1 MDAKQEASLIM
12 SELKFPLDE
21 KSDDIQ
27 SAGEEDM
34 NIGTVEKDLQENPRI
49 ITSANNSTA
58 ACSISTSSATN
69 TNTSATTTS
78 AAISV
83 DIDESADSAKGTI
96 TSYITAGERM
106 INEND
111 TAVNLQQTADDHNDI
126 KVQQEVTK
134 EPPESEV
141 SLLDSALH
149 LEDQIQLQDDKN
161 QTIKQANT
169 EKENKGP
176 VAMAMTMTMPLAQD
190 DDTPADAT
198 KKASDHINTN
208 TDSKPQ
214 LTQLS
219 PLREKFQPD
228 ADITTCTAGTTTP
241 PTTTT
246 TKSMSTATPSSV
258 EPDDD
263 ERIAAQMAAV
273 AVAANTASESPAAA
287 AKYAR
292 NISATIAA
300 LPPSPS
306 VNSNNDKKKKKNR
319 LVEKV
324 LVLQCLKNTIHD
336 DDPTQDEQDVPSS
349 ASAMLTQIANG
360 DNAHLLNHL
369 LLIHHYHCAE
379 TQHPNNCH
387 SLQMQEYTNLQ
398 QQGAL
403 KAAKLVVQTITQIEK
418 SYTRLIDCIYVPT
431 SNDDMGIGG
440 INANSDGL
448 QDYDSNSS
456 FTALSFDSIQN
467 VIPDLLPPCTSAEGD
482 ATNGFF
488 QACAPIK
495 VVEEQ
500 GAAKKDVSLL
510 SDTGGECTTNSS
522 INKSSGKKV
531 SISEKDVTSNTNA
544 KAANKS
550 SVDEN
555 ERQLARPET
564 SALSQSSSRNLASAI
579 MGSVFSTVNRRRN
592 RRRSENES
600 VPSTSSIATT
610 ISADLIKTNE
620 QNTDHSA
627 NTLHQERHVRIG
639 EDYNVTIAREMLG
652 LTVENVLERTVV
664 RTVLPNG
671 AAKRA
676 GTKVGSLVV
685 KVGTV
690 ETANLTHFETIDEL
704 RQSQRPLKLVLRR
717 IGKDA
722 LRGARE
728 EMGRLIKGGGF
739 GTMSPKVPRNT
750 EAAKEST
757 GIGSSFDIAE
767 EQGDNEDDYLKVL
780 NKQWMEATKKK
791 LQTSAAVTTKK
802 DEALSK
808 VGAKLAWI
816 LSLLVAG
823 FEREVAKGNS
833 GLDDDVSFATD
844 HSIKDFA
851 DAGRSV
857 SKILHDYMQ
866 KHFDKGN
873 KPDMNN
879 NGDVNA
885 MNVKRKKQIAPPP
898 HIQDKQRQ
906 AVPGASKRSLQK
918 TGQSSPQSHSHAED
932 ALLLVGDVLH
942 RARSFLAD
950 PNSPPAALLRGEI
963 IALLCDILDMD
974 NGMTLSEEESASS
987 STGNNAGSINDL
999 GSAGSLLKL
1008 IVLNCSMMRSPG
1020 CHDQSHSAH
1029 AGNRFLAVVH
1039 RLAASRSTSA
1049 RVTACSLG
1057 PVLWSHLDFPHQLQL
1072 RGVITR
1078 ALHDVEVIVRKST
1091 ATVLH
1096 EIAELVFD
1104 QRAVPWLVLMCERA
1118 MTDPEPQLRAAAM
1131 TLTYHLAEHL
1141 PNAFLGDASE
1151 GSRSIREM
1159 PARSDPKFAEV
1170 YLLQCKLLPVATRLA
1185 EDNTGSVRLAVA
1197 AQCDRL
1203 AGALGEHWHSVL
1215 IDLLQALL
1223 GDKDDRVRGEATLC
1237 IPRLIESVLSG
1248 VTNIGD
1254 QNISILESLLPV
1266 ALKLQKDPV
1275 ADVRMCL
1282 AAASGE
1288 LLSFLVWLHTSEE
1301 SVTNEGS
1308 TKVQTTQKHYID
1320 DILIP
1325 LLQSLLQDTDPEVTS
1340 AALRAV
1346 TNASRGHARDATTR
1360 RNEDDSVSLSSQSHA
1375 IDRVDPVFRP
1385 VLSEAQV
1392 LRLVPTLSQLSA
1404 STQWRVRQSAVEI
1417 VPALLGCTH
1426 NMETRSEIAQ
1436 LCVKLMSDNVDAVR
1450 KSAAECLCLGG
1461 SNLGSDES
1469 AEADEWLSAVVMPH
1483 LKACRDSSD
1492 SKQRLLSL
1500 KMAEM
1505 ILADIGRWNTSM
1517 IEEINSES
1525 GKLGTISLTRRT
1537 LEFASKLSSDKI
1549 VNVRLNVGRMYGNV
1563 LNSLSSDDDLDF
1575 VISTLE
1581 SQLKDERSK
1590 DNGGDR
1596 DVIYFAKKSIAQAKE
1611 RMNRLDEIS
1620 SLR

>member
-1 MDAKQEASLIM
+1 M
-12 SELKFPLDE
+12 SESTFPLDANL
-21 KSDDIQ
+21 KDIM
-27 SAGEEDM
+27 SAGEDGI
-34 NIGTVEKDLQENPRI
+34 NTGTVEEELQKNPRI
-49 ITSANNSTA
+49 IPSANDSTVTR
-58 ACSISTSSATN
+58 STSCATATSDGDAHDSTKSDTHAHISAT
-69 TNTSATTTS
+69 
-78 AAISV
+78 
-83 DIDESADSAKGTI
+83 
-96 TSYITAGERM
+96 GEIM
-106 INEND
+106 ANENETD
-111 TAVNLQQTADDHNDI
+111 ATLNQQIADNHGDI
-126 KVQQEVTK
+126 KKSQQEITK
-134 EPPESEV
+134 EESPESV
-141 SLLDSALH
+141 SSLLDAAVQ
-149 LEDQIQLQDDKN
+149 LEEQIELQDSKILQSTQAKRDN
-161 QTIKQANT
+161 QIAV
-169 EKENKGP
+169 P
-176 VAMAMTMTMPLAQD
+176 VAMPMALA
-190 DDTPADAT
+190 DTPAVAT
-198 KKASDHINTN
+198 HKVSDNIITDTDDSKQQLMKPSSLHDKYLSAPCIEPDDDEKIAAQMVEVSDNITTD
-208 TDSKPQ
+208 TDSKQQ
-214 LTQLS
+214 LM
-219 PLREKFQPD
+219 
-228 ADITTCTAGTTTP
+228 
-241 PTTTT
+241 
-246 TKSMSTATPSSV
+246 KSSSLYDKSLPAPCI

-273 AVAANTASESPAAA
+273 AIAANTTSESPAAA
-287 AKYAR
+287 ARYAR
-292 NISATIAA
+292 NISATIVA
-300 LPPSPS
+300 LPPHLLD
-306 VNSNNDKKKKKNR
+306 NSNDKKKKTNK
-319 LVEKV
+319 LVEKT
-324 LVLQCLKNTIHD
+324 LVLQFLEDNRTHD
-336 DDPTQDEQDVPSS
+336 HDPSTQDEQDTPVF
-349 ASAMLTQIANG
+349 ASAMLQQLTTG
-360 DNAHLLNHL
+360 DNIHLLNHL
-369 LLIHHYHCAE
+369 LLIHHYHLIE
-379 TQHPNNCH
+379 TRRTSNNSH
-387 SLQMQEYTNLQ
+387 SPQTQEYTNLQ
-398 QQGAL
+398 QQSAL
-403 KAAKLVVQTITQIEK
+403 KAAKLVSQTIAQIEK
-418 SYTRLIDCIYVPT
+418 SYTHLIDCICVPAL
-431 SNDDMGIGG
+431 NDDLSIGS
-440 INANSDGL
+440 INTDGL
-448 QDYDSNSS
+448 QDYDPNSNFS
-456 FTALSFDSIQN
+456 ALSFDSCQN
-467 VIPDLLPPCTSAEGD
+467 VIPDLLPPCTSTEGD
-482 ATNGFF
+482 ATNAFF
-488 QACAPIK
+488 QACAAVKVINEEGQDAIK
-495 VVEEQ
+495 
-500 GAAKKDVSLL
+500 DHVSLI
-510 SDTGGECTTNSS
+510 SDADGDHVNNSS
-522 INKSSGKKV
+522 INNSSDKKV
-531 SISEKDVTSNTNA
+531 SGPEKGMTSNANSKAVIQANA
-544 KAANKS
+544 EK
-550 SVDEN
+550 N
-555 ERQLARPET
+555 EQQMARTET
-564 SALSQSSSRNLASAI
+564 SVLSQSSTRTLASTI
-579 MGSVFSTVNRRRN
+579 IGSVFSSVNRRRN
-592 RRRSENES
+592 RRRSDNGS
-600 VPSTSSIATT
+600 VTTTSTAASVST
-610 ISADLIKTNE
+610 DLARNNE
-620 QNTDHSA
+620 QSIDNSS

-685 KVGTV
+685 KVGSV

-739 GTMSPKVPRNT
+739 GTMPPKVPRDS
-750 EAAKEST
+750 ESANDVT
-757 GIGSSFDIAE
+757 GIGSSFDGTE
-767 EQGDNEDDYLKVL
+767 EHSQYIDEYLKVL
-780 NKQWMEATKKK
+780 NKQWMEATKRK
-791 LQTSAAVTTKK
+791 LQTTSAVTTKK
-802 DEALSK
+802 DEALAK

-823 FEREVAKGNS
+823 FEREVAKDKS
-833 GLDDDVSFATD
+833 GLDDEEISFSTN
-844 HSIKDFA
+844 HSMKSFA

-857 SKILHDYMQ
+857 SKILHDYML
-866 KHFDKGN
+866 KHFDKGI
-873 KPDMNN
+873 KPGINSNDGVNNMNL
-879 NGDVNA
+879 
-885 MNVKRKKQIAPPP
+885 KRKKQTAPPP

-906 AVPGASKRSLQK
+906 AVPGASKRSMQK
-918 TGQSSPQSHSHAED
+918 AGRDSPQSHSHAED

-942 RARSFLAD
+942 RAQSFLAD
-950 PNSPPAALLRGEI
+950 PNSPPAALLRGEL

-974 NGMTLSEEESASS
+974 NGMILSEEESTSS
-987 STGNNAGSINDL
+987 STDNNAGSINDL

-1008 IVLNCSMMRSPG
+1008 IVLNCSMMKSPG
-1020 CHDQSHSAH
+1020 CHGTQSHTSH

-1104 QRAVPWLVLMCERA
+1104 PRAVPWLVLMCERA

-1141 PNAFLGDASE
+1141 PNAILGDASE

-1185 EDNTGSVRLAVA
+1185 EDNTSSVRLAVA

-1223 GDKDDRVRGEATLC
+1223 CDKDDRVRGEATLC

-1248 VTNIGD
+1248 VKNNGDKNIF
-1254 QNISILESLLPV
+1254 ILESLLPV

-1301 SVTNEGS
+1301 SVTNKES
-1308 TKVQTTQKHYID
+1308 TQKHYID

-1325 LLQSLLQDTDPEVTS
+1325 LLQALLQDTDPEVTS

-1346 TNASRGHARDATTR
+1346 TNASRGHARDMATR
-1360 RNEDDSVSLSSQSHA
+1360 RNEDDSISLSSQSHA
-1375 IDRVDPVFRP
+1375 VDRVDPVFRP

-1392 LRLVPTLSQLSA
+1392 LRLVPTLSDLSS

-1426 NMETRSEIAQ
+1426 NTETRSEIAQ
-1436 LCVKLMSDNVDAVR
+1436 LCVKLMSDSVDAVR
-1450 KSAAECLCLGG
+1450 NSAAECLCLGG
-1461 SNLGSDES
+1461 SNLGTDES
-1469 AEADEWLSAVVMPH
+1469 AEANEWLSVVVIPH
-1483 LKACRDSSD
+1483 LEACRDSSN

-1517 IEEINSES
+1517 IEEIDSES

-1537 LEFASKLSSDKI
+1537 LEVASELSLDKI

-1563 LNSLSSDDDLDF
+1563 LNYLSSDDDLDF

-1581 SQLKDERSK
+1581 SQLKAEKSK
-1590 DNGGDR
+1590 DNGGDC
-1596 DVIYFAKKSIAQAKE
+1596 DVVYFAKKAIAQAKE